1 MIFPPR
7 GTAELSSAPGD
18 AEFQLRQFFV
28 LDVKAAGRSSPSTGM
43 DDIPVL
49 AVQDLDR
56 PNGKTGQGYRKES
69 GRLPAELL
77 NLMLQVSW

>member
-1 MIFPPR
+1 
-7 GTAELSSAPGD
+7 
-18 AEFQLRQFFV
+18 
-28 LDVKAAGRSSPSTGM
+28 LDVKRQALAVTRT
-43 DDIPVL
+43 DDVPVL

-56 PNGKTGQGYRKES
+56 PIGKTGQGCRKES